1 MMQDM
6 YQAKTLADIKEFYN
20 KHLSEHTPRET
31 SLHYRWILKL
41 MHPKLNARFLD
52 VACGAGFMVKEAKK
66 AGLEACGIDVSEVAV
81 KLAKENAHGANIL
94 LGDGET
100 LPWPDNYFDYVTSL
114 GSLEH
119 YLHQEIGIREIR
131 RVLKPDG
138 LSCIMVP
145 NSFSLKDIFMVITSG
160 GSNIDEQE
168 VVSRLATKNEWI
180 GLIEKNAFK
189 ITKTYKCNEFH
200 PLFKRGTLKIKSL
213 RKFGKS
219 LLIKLI
225 CPLNLAEHFVF
236 LVTKN

>member
-1 MMQDM
+1 MRQDI

-52 VACGAGFMVKEAKK
+52 VACGTGFMVREAKK

-81 KLAKENAHGANIL
+81 KLAKENAQGANIL

-119 YLHQEIGIREIR
+119 YLHPEIGIREIR

-138 LSCIMVP
+138 LSCIMLP
-145 NSFSLKDIFMVITSG
+145 NSFSLKDIFMVMTRG

-168 VVSRLATKNEWI
+168 VVSRSATKNEWS
-180 GLIEKNAFK
+180 GLIEKNGFK
-189 ITKTYKCNEFH
+189 ITKTYKYNEFH
-200 PLFKRGTLKIKSL
+200 PLFKKGTLKLKSL
-213 RKFGKS
+213 KKFGKS
-219 LLIKLI
+219 LLIRLI
-225 CPLNLAEHFVF
+225 CPFNLAELFFF
-236 LVTKN
+236 LAVKS